1 MNTEELTFEQALQK
15 LQATIQTLEE
25 GGLTLEASIQQF
37 ELGMKLANLC
47 TTMLDQAEL
56 RVSRLLAG
64 EEALPEVRLSSA
76 ETLGP
81 VN

>member
-1 MNTEELTFEQALQK
+1 MNAEGLTFEQAFGK

-25 GGLTLEASIQQF
+25 GGLPLEASIQQF
-37 ELGMKLANLC
+37 EAGMRLANLC
-47 TTMLDQAEL
+47 ASMLDQAEL

-64 EEALPEVRLSSA
+64 EEAAQESCLLATEP
-76 ETLGP
+76 LGP